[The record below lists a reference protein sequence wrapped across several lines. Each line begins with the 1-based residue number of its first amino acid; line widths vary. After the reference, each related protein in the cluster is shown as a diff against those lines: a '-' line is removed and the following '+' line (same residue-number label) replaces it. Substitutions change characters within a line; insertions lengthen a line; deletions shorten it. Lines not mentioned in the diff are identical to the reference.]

1 MDRPVADPLTLIRQ
15 RIDEVDET
23 IHRAL
28 IERSAVIDEL
38 IRVKRTASGAAFRPD
53 REAAMMRRLVMRHE
67 GHLPLPTVEHIWRE
81 LISTFTAM
89 QAPYGIA
96 TAPAEDRLALRDL
109 VRFYFGFF
117 VPVAEHASAAAAI
130 AQVAGRDRD
139 LAVVPVATEGRW
151 WGPLADPAAPK
162 VFARL
167 PFVETAGHPAALPAY
182 VVGPPLAEPCEVD
195 IRLTV
200 LPATEGVEALL
211 DRFGARLVGRGG
223 GEILA
228 ELPCA
233 VTAANLEAGGLP
245 PAGLTD
251 VGGFAQPI
259 RILSAAAAPSNDRIA
274 T

>member
-28 IERSAVIDEL
+28 IERAAVIDEL
-38 IRVKRTASGAAFRPD
+38 IRVKRTAAGAAFRPD

-96 TAPAEDRLALRDL
+96 AAPAEDRLAMRDL
-109 VRFYFGFF
+109 VRFYFGFH
-117 VPVAEHASAAAAI
+117 VPVREHASAAAAI
-130 AQVAGRDRD
+130 AGVADGGRD
-139 LAVVPVATEGRW
+139 LAVVPVATPGRW
-151 WGPLADPAAPK
+151 WRPLADPAAPK

-167 PFVETAGHPAALPAY
+167 PFLETDGHPAALPAY
-182 VVGPPLAEPCEVD
+182 VVGPPLAEPGEAD
-195 IRLTV
+195 LRLV
-200 LPATEGVEALL
+200 AFAEADGAETLL
-211 DRFGARLVGRGG
+211 DRFGARVVGRGE
-223 GEILA
+223 GELLA

-233 VTAANLEAGGLP
+233 VAAADLQAAGAPL
-245 PAGLTD
+245 AGLVTL
-251 VGGFAQPI
+251 GGFAQPI
-259 RILSAAAAPSNDRIA
+259 RILSASATPNNDR
-274 T
+274 TP